1 MSCGSTVCS
10 STIRSPTFHAPVIA
24 KAPPRTLALALFGAP
39 AALLGIAMW
48 LRNRQLQRK
57 ALLELDDHLLADVGL
72 TRHEAVREGRK
83 PFWR

>member
-10 STIRSPTFHAPVIA
+10 STLHSPVVA
-24 KAPPRTLALALFGAP
+24 KAPPRSLTLALFGAP

-48 LRNRQLQRK
+48 LRDRQLQRK

-72 TRHEAVREGRK
+72 TRFEASREGCK

>member
-10 STIRSPTFHAPVIA
+10 STLSSPVIA
-24 KAPPRTLALALFGAP
+24 KAPPRSLALALFGAP

-48 LRNRQLQRK
+48 LRDRQLQRK

>member
-10 STIRSPTFHAPVIA
+10 TTLSPPVLA
-24 KAPPRTLALALFGAP
+24 KAHSHAFALALFAAP

-48 LRNRQLQRK
+48 LRDRQLQRK
-57 ALLELDDHLLADVGL
+57 ALLDLDDHLLADVGL
-72 TRHEAVREGRK
+72 TRHEAAREGRK

>member
-10 STIRSPTFHAPVIA
+10 STLPLPVVA
-24 KAPPRTLALALFGAP
+24 KAPPRLLALALFGAP

-48 LRNRQLQRK
+48 LRDRQLQRK

>member
-10 STIRSPTFHAPVIA
+10 STLPLPVVS
-24 KAPPRTLALALFGAP
+24 KAPPRLLALFGAP

-48 LRNRQLQRK
+48 LRDRQLQRK
-57 ALLELDDHLLADVGL
+57 ALLDLDDHLLADVGL